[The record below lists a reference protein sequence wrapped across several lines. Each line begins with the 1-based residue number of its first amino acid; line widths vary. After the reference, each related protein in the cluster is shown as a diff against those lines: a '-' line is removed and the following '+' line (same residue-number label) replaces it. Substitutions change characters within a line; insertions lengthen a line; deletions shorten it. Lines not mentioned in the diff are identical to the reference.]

1 MEQGTFQ
8 LFLGVMSIIALF
20 VFIVLYLSKRDM
32 ECSELHL
39 GAFLSIISW
48 RGC

>member
-8 LFLGVMSIIALF
+8 LFLGAMSIIALF
-20 VFIVLYLSKRDM
+20 VLSHFILSKRDM
-32 ECSELHL
+32 ECFELHL